1 MQYGAIVIGGGHNG
15 LICAA
20 YLARAGIPTV
30 VLEARDSVGGCASTV
45 DALDARVNI
54 CNCDHVVFRTTP
66 VIDELGLADHGL
78 RYLDPDPS
86 QVQTSW
92 SGEAA
97 WPVFHDVDRT
107 LDALRLIHPEEVEGY
122 RHYLDAAIPVAE
134 LVLEM
139 ANEPPKSGW
148 GALEARA
155 SPGSRRGD
163 LAAMEPI
170 DGRGRPAVVLHTRGD
185 HGPRGDHWPGRV
197 GPIPI
202 RPADGPGRAH
212 LRDEARRPCG
222 AAGRRQWRG
231 ARQCSVGVRGS
242 RWRGTSGST
251 RRRDPQRGDPRA
263 RGRARRRHR
272 ARGAARD
279 LGLRSARDVR
289 AVAARPPSGCRSSRG
304 EVAGQARR
312 RGLRVEDRRRD
323 HRAARASDP

>member
-1 MQYGAIVIGGGHNG
+1 MHYGAIVIGGGHNG

-20 YLARAGIPTV
+20 YLAKAGIPTV

-97 WPVFHDVDRT
+97 WPIFHDVDRT
-107 LDALRLIHPEEVEGY
+107 LDALQLIHPDEVEGY

-139 ANEPPKSGW
+139 ANEPPAPGGVLSK
-148 GALEARA
+148 LAR
-155 SPGSRRGD
+155 PTRSRRGD
-163 LAAMEPI
+163 AAAMEPV
-170 DGRGRPAVVLHTRGD
+170 DGCGRPAVVLHPGGG
-185 HGPRGDHWPGRV
+185 HGPRRDHWPGRV

-202 RPADGPGRAH
+202 RPAHGARRAH
-212 LRDEARRPCG
+212 LRDEARRP
-222 AAGRRQWRG
+222 R
-231 ARQCSVGVRGS
+231 
-242 RWRGTSGST
+242 
-251 RRRDPQRGDPRA
+251 
-263 RGRARRRHR
+263 
-272 ARGAARD
+272 
-279 LGLRSARDVR
+279 
-289 AVAARPPSGCRSSRG
+289 
-304 EVAGQARR
+304 
-312 RGLRVEDRRRD
+312 
-323 HRAARASDP
+323 RAARSEAAARCPPACGRRSRLRAAR